1 MTLSLLITV
10 HMYSQVEAISAQ
22 YMSSLRHKRMQL
34 KALRAVDKKGLLYRR
49 LRKVNQFA
57 VLIQISRQDWRNFKN
72 LGVIIK
78 AYALISQET
87 FRFEINT
94 DMLRHYM
101 MQELQVPAVSVGDML
116 SKENLDRLVRS
127 RLMYAKLML
136 TRNCLKISL

>member
-1 MTLSLLITV
+1 M
-10 HMYSQVEAISAQ
+10 EAISAQ
-22 YMSSLRHKRMQL
+22 YISSLRLKRIHL
-34 KALRAVDKKGLLYRR
+34 KAQRASDKKGLLYRR

-72 LGVIIK
+72 LGISIR
-78 AYALISQET
+78 AYVLVSQET
-87 FRFEINT
+87 FRFEIST

-127 RLMYAKLML
+127 RFMYYQD
-136 TRNCLKISL
+136 S